1 MVERRLS
8 PALKAVSDAVLA
20 VASKLSVEE
29 VLQRLV
35 DSARELAGAR
45 YAALGIPDGEGGF
58 RRFLVSGMSDQL
70 IAAMGPLPRTHGM
83 LGAMLDAA
91 APYRTED
98 IHEDP
103 RFRGWWPRR
112 HPDMR
117 SFLGVPIV
125 SGDEVI
131 GAFYLTEKQGA
142 ATFDADDE
150 AVIELLA
157 SHAAIAITNARLY
170 ERSRELSII
179 SERNRLALELHDV
192 VSQKLFSVMLTAEAA
207 AAQLDRD
214 PDAARAQ
221 LERLRELAR
230 ESLDELRSLIL
241 GLRPPELE
249 RDGLEGALRKELE
262 MLAHVHGIEIE
273 LEVDGAG
280 APAGSNGNGEREF
293 AILRIAHEALNNAVR
308 HARADH
314 VTVHLSQRP
323 DVVTVEV
330 CDDGVG
336 FDPHSAEVR
345 SRHLGLTSMEERAR
359 ELGGRLEIR
368 SGPGSGTTVVLLV
381 EGDG

>member
-1 MVERRLS
+1 MVEQRLS

-35 DSARELAGAR
+35 DSARELADAR

-70 IAAMGPLPRTHGM
+70 IAAMGPLPSTHGM

-103 RFRGWWPRR
+103 RFRGWWPKR

-125 SGDEVI
+125 SADGVI
-131 GAFYLTEKQGA
+131 GAFYLTEKQGG

-157 SHAAIAITNARLY
+157 SHAAIAITNASLY

-221 LERLRELAR
+221 LERTRELAR

-262 MLAHVHGIEIE
+262 MLARIHGIEID
-273 LEVDGAG
+273 LEIEGSA
-280 APAGSNGNGEREF
+280 AAAGSNGDGEREF
-293 AILRIAHEALNNAVR
+293 AILRITHEALNNAVR
-308 HARADH
+308 HAGADH
-314 VTVHLSQRP
+314 VTVRLSQRP

-330 CDDGVG
+330 RDDGVG

-368 SGPGSGTTVVLLV
+368 SAPGSGTTVLLLV

>member
-1 MVERRLS
+1 MAQQRLS
-8 PALKAVSDAVLA
+8 PALKAVSDAMLA

-103 RFRGWWPRR
+103 RFRGWWPTR

-125 SGDEVI
+125 SADGVI

-221 LERLRELAR
+221 LDRTRELAR

-262 MLAHVHGIEIE
+262 MLAHVHGIEIDLKIE
-273 LEVDGAG
+273 GSVPA
-280 APAGSNGNGEREF
+280 AGSNGNGEREF

-308 HARADH
+308 HAGADH

-323 DVVTVEV
+323 DLITVEV
-330 CDDGVG
+330 RDDGVG
-336 FDPHSAEVR
+336 FDPQSAEVR

-368 SGPGSGTTVVLLV
+368 SAPGSGTTVVLLV